1 MLTWH
6 ALDLIFHALS
16 DPTRR
21 WIVEDLC
28 DGEASVQ
35 QLAEPLPV
43 RLQTVLEH
51 LKVLERSG
59 LIRTRKIGRERSCSI
74 EPQAFGIVDEWM
86 TQHRHVWDR
95 PAVRQDP

>member
-28 DGEASVQ
+28 DREASVG
-35 QLAEPLPV
+35 QLAEPLPIELSTI
-43 RLQTVLEH
+43 LQH
-51 LKVLERSG
+51 LKVLEHSG
-59 LIRTRKIGRERSCSI
+59 LIRTQKIGRVRRCCI
-74 EPQAFGIVDEWM
+74 EPQSLRILDEWV
-86 TQHRHVWDR
+86 TRRRRVWDHR
-95 PAVRQDP
+95 LLRF